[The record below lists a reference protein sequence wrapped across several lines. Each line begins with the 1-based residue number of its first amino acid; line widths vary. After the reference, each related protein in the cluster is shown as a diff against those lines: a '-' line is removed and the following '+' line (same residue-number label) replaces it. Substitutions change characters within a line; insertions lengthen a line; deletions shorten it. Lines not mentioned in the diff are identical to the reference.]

1 MTSAPQFVPKAQG
14 HLRPRFCK
22 TDWTGC
28 AGSTRGSSV
37 PGSGTTYPSFDS
49 PSILA
54 AVADTPV
61 TIPDKPAFKAGEVC
75 ELAQIQPYVLR
86 SWESE
91 FPDLGISKT
100 PGGPRVYRRSD
111 VERVLRIRDL
121 VFTEGLTLSGV
132 RRRFEA
138 ENPPQDDLFTM
149 VAAMETAA
157 AAAPPAAPVPVV
169 LEAPVPVT
177 PPPRP
182 RAESVPVAATALPAP
197 VEPAEPVAAPVD
209 DETRAKLG
217 RLKQEMRSLLDLLG
231 GDAAASSPAAVAP
244 APGIGIGRPKRKS

>member
-1 MTSAPQFVPKAQG
+1 M
-14 HLRPRFCK
+14 
-22 TDWTGC
+22 
-28 AGSTRGSSV
+28 
-37 PGSGTTYPSFDS
+37 
-49 PSILA
+49 
-54 AVADTPV
+54 ADTPV

-100 PGGPRVYRRSD
+100 PGGPRVYRRTD

-121 VFTEGLTLSGV
+121 VFIEGLTLAGV

-157 AAAPPAAPVPVV
+157 ATPPAAPAPVV

-177 PPPRP
+177 PPPRR
-182 RAESVPVAATALPAP
+182 RAESVPVATTALPA
-197 VEPAEPVAAPVD
+197 VAEPGQAPVD

-231 GDAAASSPAAVAP
+231 GDASSSTQAAVAP
-244 APGIGIGRPKRKS
+244 PPGIGIGRRPKKNP